1 MSEHIKVEKADAIL
15 TLIVARPEKKNALTD
30 AMYKSLADALDASE
44 QDRDTR
50 VIMIMAEGD
59 MFTAGNDVSEF
70 AAASAGGKSLQNVV
84 RFIRAIAQAT
94 KPIVAAVQG
103 RAVGVGTTMLL
114 HCDQVVLAEDAQ
126 LTTPFVSLALVPE
139 LGSSLLLP
147 SRIGHARAFSMFAL
161 GEAVSAQDALAWGIA
176 NKVVAPTELVATARA
191 LALRLAKQP
200 LGALIATK
208 RLMREGEQIA
218 RRMEAEGLEFMQ
230 RLSSPE
236 AKEAFMAFAERR
248 APDFRKFV

>member
-50 VIMIMAEGD
+50 VIMIRAEGD

-70 AAASAGGKSLQNVV
+70 AAANAGGKSLQNVV
-84 RFIRAIAQAT
+84 RFIRAISQAT

-103 RAVGVGTTMLL
+103 RAVGVGTTLLL

-139 LGSSLLLP
+139 LASSLLLP

-208 RLMREGEQIA
+208 RLMRDGEQIA